1 MWNNLKIIWIY
12 RLGLL
17 LLIFLCL
24 FVFLK
29 LKPFWLPVLNVVKVI
44 VGPFL
49 IAYLIA
55 FLLHPLV
62 EGLHKRG
69 MPKTVAILAIYV
81 LFFGGIGLG
90 IYKGFPTILA
100 QLNEMNENYPM
111 FAKMYEDSVA
121 SIQAKTEGMPAALHQ
136 KIDAVIVD
144 LEKWLQGLIDI
155 MVNIAKKM
163 VNYLIFIII
172 IPFIVFYFLKDY
184 DEIGSLFWRIVPR
197 KWHDESKEL
206 IQEVNRIIGG
216 YIRGQLFVC
225 LVLAGCSFL
234 AFWIAGVP
242 YPLLLGIIIGV
253 TDIIPYFGPII
264 GAVPAI
270 LIASTVSTKMIITVI
285 IVVIILQFVESNIL
299 GPYIVGKSIH
309 MHPVLIMLALIVGGE
324 IGGIVGM
331 ILAIPCL
338 AIIKVIY
345 IQTKGFRK
353 QREQS
358 G

>member
-69 MPKTVAILAIYV
+69 MPKTIAILAIYV

-121 SIQAKTEGMPAALHQ
+121 SIQAKTEGMPVVLHQ

-144 LEKWLQGLIDI
+144 IEKWLQGLIDI
-155 MVNIAKKM
+155 MVSIAKKM
-163 VNYLIFIII
+163 VNYLILLII

-184 DEIGSLFWRIVPR
+184 NEIGALFWRIVPR

-234 AFWIAGVP
+234 AFWIVGIP

-270 LIASTVSTKMIITVI
+270 LIASTVSTNMIITVI
-285 IVVIILQFVESNIL
+285 IVIVILQFVESNIL

-353 QREQS
+353 QSE
-358 G
+358 